1 MFRLDNILE
10 RWTEIY
16 APMRHNPS
24 AKAKPEEK
32 AFFLIDRW
40 ADQNEFQR
48 TFNLLQ
54 KPSLIYCTT
63 IEAQLADNKPKQVE
77 YQYNWYLACKQRTS
91 ANPITDDDG
100 ARQAKLDLN
109 DMMIDLLAY
118 LFTLADFASGRKP
131 PKDTPQ
137 SVLDIT
143 AALTAE
149 DIQGLRGLRLEKTSW
164 WSAPVYK
171 NGWWLMGVELEGLDP
186 RQLCI
191 VPTRYI

>member
-1 MFRLDNILE
+1 MLRLDNLLE

-16 APMRHNPS
+16 APMQHNPS
-24 AKAKPEEK
+24 DSARPEEK

-40 ADQNEFQR
+40 AEQNEFQR

-77 YQYNWYLACKQRTS
+77 YQYNWYLAIKQRQS
-91 ANPITDDDG
+91 ANPVIDDDG
-100 ARQAKLDLN
+100 ARMAKLDLN

-118 LFTLADFASGRKP
+118 LFTLSDFASGRKL

-143 AALTAE
+143 ATLTVE
-149 DIQGLRGLRLEKTSW
+149 DIQGIRGLRLEKTSW
-164 WSAPVYK
+164 WSAPAYK

-191 VPTRYI
+191 IPDRYV